1 MSNDILGTVTLER
14 LQKAVKRF
22 PEDVTY
28 NSMLLDRF
36 LSQQMKAFACTGS
49 FDAVGLITA
58 LKLFGIS
65 FAGPDELQF
74 ENVAQVDPENHTLSW
89 YKNIHDGL
97 NNVGRV
103 YRIISP
109 GGVSVKEV
117 YFEKEKPRNRKPFS
131 ELPKE
136 LQNIIRQRHPDKTY

>member
-14 LQKAVKRF
+14 LQKAAERF

-36 LSQQMKAFACTGS
+36 LSQQMKVLACTGS
-49 FDAVGLITA
+49 VDTFGLIIA
-58 LKLFGIS
+58 LKLFGIF

-74 ENVAQVDPENHTLSW
+74 ENVAQIDAETHTLTW

-136 LQNIIRQRHPDKTY
+136 LQNKIRQWHPDKTY